1 LNKLGEYSGEVQ
13 FILQKSEKSVQQTND
28 NNVANENAE
37 KKSPLDKTKKA
48 IK

>member
-13 FILQKSEKSVQQTND
+13 FILQKSEKSVQQTVD
-28 NNVANENAE
+28 NNIGENAE